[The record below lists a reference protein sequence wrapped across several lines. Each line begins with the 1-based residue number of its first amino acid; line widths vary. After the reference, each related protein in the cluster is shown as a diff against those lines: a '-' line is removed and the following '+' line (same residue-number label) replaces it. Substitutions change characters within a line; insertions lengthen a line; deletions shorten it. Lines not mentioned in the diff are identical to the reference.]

1 MQTVPLKYGKC
12 AISAL
17 FFFFFFPRHDTNF
30 NECRN
35 RCARGILKE
44 STNKLFSESVC
55 ALML

>member
-1 MQTVPLKYGKC
+1 MRGEMQTVPLKYVKC

-17 FFFFFFPRHDTNF
+17 FFPLHDTNF
-30 NECRN
+30 NECLN